1 MNKLRESKDCNNN
14 VIFFPH
20 ILLCFFWRTFLCHIQ
35 TNNLG
40 LYHTS
45 NSWRVISNA
54 DNIKI
59 LVILILQSGHKKSTC
74 PTALT
79 RDFGWRTRYNYKPF
93 NAFFLFLLC
102 LMMFRTSSNYH
113 ICALRND
120 VQWKQGGKSC
130 DFDFFLAFDFCRF
143 CVVIQFFHP
152 RHNGQWP
159 PTSKDFLSQILS
171 ITFIFL
177 S

>member
-59 LVILILQSGHKKSTC
+59 LLILILQSGHKKSTC

-130 DFDFFLAFDFCRF
+130 DFFFF
-143 CVVIQFFHP
+143 
-152 RHNGQWP
+152 
-159 PTSKDFLSQILS
+159 
-171 ITFIFL
+171 
-177 S
+177 